1 MSTTVIEESQVGPSE
16 SPTPS
21 EQDVGIMK
29 KFERSGMNS
38 IVNTEGR
45 FPAFEPYAF
54 LAIGILVSL
63 YMFIRG
69 AIDKDSIGQILH
81 SQSILWIILACLTI
95 VSMFKGYQD

>member
-1 MSTTVIEESQVGPSE
+1 MSTTTVEEQQPSG
-16 SPTPS
+16 SLTPS
-21 EQDVGIMK
+21 SGQDVGIME